1 MSKTKIREHITGIE
15 AADRLAS
22 LSKQLREGSVTLGD
36 GTRIQVANDVDLK
49 TEFKD
54 DELELD
60 LKWRPAKH
68 AAVEKAAAT

>member
-1 MSKTKIREHITGIE
+1 MRKTKIREHITRIE

-22 LSKQLREGSVTLGD
+22 LSKQLRDGAITLGD
-36 GTRIQVANDVDLK
+36 GTKIQVANDVDLK
-49 TEFKD
+49 TECKD
-54 DELELD
+54 DEFELD